1 MLPIIT
7 AIVLAVNGIIHF
19 LQYREYLNANQNSA
33 KYILM
38 FAVMFLFFGFLIM
51 GRGMNV
57 IYYMATFFSLIAMMH
72 QSQLYQIE
80 STNPLYKKLIIVAS
94 AVSLLLLV
102 FGLLLRFM
110 AG

>member
-7 AIVLAVNGIIHF
+7 SIALAINGIIHL
-19 LQYREYLNANQNSA
+19 LQYRDYTRAGHNTA

-38 FAVMFLFFGFLIM
+38 FATMFLFFGFLIA

-72 QSQLYQIE
+72 QSQLSQIKV
-80 STNPLYKKLIIVAS
+80 TNPLYKNLILVIS
-94 AVSLLLLV
+94 AICLLLLV
-102 FGLLLRFM
+102 FGILLRFM